1 MSKNWSLLLV
11 LGLLGYAFS
20 VSSDFTVVA
29 AGVAIFLFGMLNMEE
44 GFKAFTGGAL
54 DKILGKSTD
63 TVGKS
68 LLFGIGTTTLMQSSS
83 LVTVITISTL
93 SAGLIALK
101 GGIGIIYGANIGTTT
116 GAWMLAAFGMKV
128 KMSAYAMP
136 MIVFGLILFLQKSRK
151 LKGFG
156 NILAGVGF
164 IFLGIHYM
172 KEGFEA
178 LGGSMDLS
186 QFAMGGL
193 TGLLVYTLIGMLAT
207 VVMQSSHATL
217 MLTIAALADGQVTYD
232 NGLALAIGSNIGT
245 TITAVL
251 GALSANI
258 AGKRLAFAHVIFNVV
273 TGFMAIVLISQ
284 LKLLVDLI
292 TGAVGIAADDWVL
305 KLATFHTLFNFI
317 GVAVAIPF
325 IGRLTQFLENKVKD
339 KHLDKEKDVVLQPIY
354 LNESAMALA
363 DTAIGVL
370 VKETRHLLENV
381 FEIVAHGLNLHRHD
395 IRSDRDLD
403 EIVAQSRD
411 VMDIDVMQSYYQSIK
426 GIYNAIIDF
435 ATRAPAASQ
444 MNDEQMAT
452 VHNIRLAC
460 RDAAEI
466 VKVISHLRENVSRYL
481 KSKNEDIR
489 NQYDLIR
496 KNTANMM
503 RELFRISD
511 SDDEKVISAT
521 LLELGDGLH
530 EQDVLAN
537 GALDKLVRSEA
548 INSQM
553 ATSLMN
559 DSALAYEVGK
569 SLLDIAEKIHAARGI
584 AVYQADGKKALE
596 EH

>member
-1 MSKNWSLLLV
+1 
-11 LGLLGYAFS
+11 
-20 VSSDFTVVA
+20 
-29 AGVAIFLFGMLNMEE
+29 
-44 GFKAFTGGAL
+44 
-54 DKILGKSTD
+54 
-63 TVGKS
+63 
-68 LLFGIGTTTLMQSSS
+68 
-83 LVTVITISTL
+83 
-93 SAGLIALK
+93 
-101 GGIGIIYGANIGTTT
+101 
-116 GAWMLAAFGMKV
+116 
-128 KMSAYAMP
+128 
-136 MIVFGLILFLQKSRK
+136 
-151 LKGFG
+151 
-156 NILAGVGF
+156 
-164 IFLGIHYM
+164 
-172 KEGFEA
+172 
-178 LGGSMDLS
+178 
-186 QFAMGGL
+186 
-193 TGLLVYTLIGMLAT
+193 
-207 VVMQSSHATL
+207 
-217 MLTIAALADGQVTYD
+217 
-232 NGLALAIGSNIGT
+232 
-245 TITAVL
+245 
-251 GALSANI
+251 
-258 AGKRLAFAHVIFNVV
+258 VIFNVV
-273 TGFMAIVLISQ
+273 TGFIAIVLISQ

-292 TGAVGIAADDWVL
+292 TGAVGIAAADWVL

-339 KHLDKEKDVVLQPIY
+339 KHIDKEKDVVLQPIY

-496 KNTANMM
+496 KNTANMI

-511 SDDEKVISAT
+511 S
-521 LLELGDGLH
+521 
-530 EQDVLAN
+530 
-537 GALDKLVRSEA
+537 ALS
-548 INSQM
+548 
-553 ATSLMN
+553 
-559 DSALAYEVGK
+559 
-569 SLLDIAEKIHAARGI
+569 
-584 AVYQADGKKALE
+584 
-596 EH
+596 